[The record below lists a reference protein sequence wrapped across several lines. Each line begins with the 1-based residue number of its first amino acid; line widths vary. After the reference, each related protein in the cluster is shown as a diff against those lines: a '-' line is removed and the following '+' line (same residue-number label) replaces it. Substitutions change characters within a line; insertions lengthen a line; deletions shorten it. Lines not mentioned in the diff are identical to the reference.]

1 MKLSVMYFLNQDI
14 YFLISTTNSGFCWNL
29 TLFLSFLVSV
39 HFYANKP
46 HFEIFY
52 ILCHILVN
60 EFKIY
65 PITFFFWKILTGW
78 ENLVSMIYD
87 ADTEVLS
94 RPYMIVS
101 SNKIIGTLEIF
112 TFNKLSPEFKPT

>member
-1 MKLSVMYFLNQDI
+1 MQINHILKYF
-14 YFLISTTNSGFCWNL
+14 
-29 TLFLSFLVSV
+29 
-39 HFYANKP
+39 
-46 HFEIFY
+46 IF
-52 ILCHILVN
+52 LCHILVS

-65 PITFFFWKILTGW
+65 PTTFFWKILTGW

-112 TFNKLSPEFKPT
+112 TFNKLPPEFKPT

>member
-1 MKLSVMYFLNQDI
+1 MSYFGEWIQNLSN
-14 YFLISTTNSGFCWNL
+14 N
-29 TLFLSFLVSV
+29 
-39 HFYANKP
+39 
-46 HFEIFY
+46 
-52 ILCHILVN
+52 
-60 EFKIY
+60 
-65 PITFFFWKILTGW
+65 FFFWKILTGW

-87 ADTEVLS
+87 VDTEVLS